1 MIAPLSWLADSDA
14 LTPHGFCLAWEPG
27 LIWLQAG
34 SDLVIAASYYSI
46 PLALVVFARRRT
58 DLAFR
63 WILLLFAAF
72 ILACGTTHLFS
83 VLTLWVPAYWA
94 EGVVKA
100 VTAVI
105 SIVTALCL
113 WPLIPRLIALP
124 SPAALEREIEA
135 RDQAS
140 RQLADSEARYR
151 SLFIRAPAAMH
162 SVDQQGRI
170 IAASDMWLDLLG
182 YARNDVEGRP
192 LSEFQE
198 PGSPTDDW
206 TETRNQERRFVC
218 KSGAVIDALLSS
230 TQEQDA
236 LAMGWRAVGVL
247 IDVTARKRAESALL
261 DSEERLRQAEKLTA
275 LGQLAGGIAHDFNNV
290 LQAIQ
295 GAVTLLSRNRADPA
309 AVARYA
315 ALIDAATSRASSVTR
330 RLLAFARRDTL
341 RAAPIDVQGLLGGMR
356 ELLTHTLGAG
366 ITVAIDV
373 QSALPDILA
382 DRGQLETVLL
392 NLATNA
398 RDAMPSGG
406 RLTLSAAVHEVLTE
420 DQPLGLA
427 RGQYVRLSVTDT
439 GVGMD
444 ATTLTH
450 AMEPFF
456 TTKPQGKGTGLGLAT
471 ARGFAEQS
479 GGALAIESA
488 PGLGTAVSLWLPVTD
503 AHAPNVSRDARD
515 APGHHTV
522 HVLLV
527 DDDAMVR
534 EVLASELADRGF
546 EVMQAENPQHALDL
560 VVADRTIDLLIS
572 DQAMPGTDG
581 LTLIR
586 MVRERRPGLPAIL
599 LTGYANEAT
608 ALVASGFVGSF
619 TLLHKPIIGT
629 ELADR
634 AAELVEAA
642 RATDAGA
649 IGS

>member
-1 MIAPLSWLADSDA
+1 MIS
-14 LTPHGFCLAWEPG
+14 
-27 LIWLQAG
+27 
-34 SDLVIAASYYSI
+34 
-46 PLALVVFARRRT
+46 
-58 DLAFR
+58 
-63 WILLLFAAF
+63 
-72 ILACGTTHLFS
+72 TT
-83 VLTLWVPAYWA
+83 
-94 EGVVKA
+94 
-100 VTAVI
+100 
-105 SIVTALCL
+105 
-113 WPLIPRLIALP
+113 
-124 SPAALEREIEA
+124 
-135 RDQAS
+135 
-140 RQLADSEARYR
+140 
-151 SLFIRAPAAMH
+151 
-162 SVDQQGRI
+162 
-170 IAASDMWLDLLG
+170 
-182 YARNDVEGRP
+182 
-192 LSEFQE
+192 
-198 PGSPTDDW
+198 
-206 TETRNQERRFVC
+206 
-218 KSGAVIDALLSS
+218 
-230 TQEQDA
+230 
-236 LAMGWRAVGVL
+236 
-247 IDVTARKRAESALL
+247 
-261 DSEERLRQAEKLTA
+261 
-275 LGQLAGGIAHDFNNV
+275 V